1 MLQCQIHVSIDF
13 LFIVKYKI
21 QSLKWHL
28 EHGCS
33 INTCEEMNEQMMSEA
48 FTRNHSH
55 VYLQIGND
63 HQMYHVNLSKSF
75 KHCTLVLIHC
85 KNYFNWLNH
94 PENKM
99 DINSVT
105 STGSF
110 QILFVLP
117 TILTCYT
124 LRSTLVG

>member
-1 MLQCQIHVSIDF
+1 
-13 LFIVKYKI
+13 
-21 QSLKWHL
+21 
-28 EHGCS
+28 
-33 INTCEEMNEQMMSEA
+33 MSEA

-55 VYLQIGND
+55 VYLQIGSG
-63 HQMYHVNLSKSF
+63 HRMYHVNLSKSF
-75 KHCTLVLIHC
+75 KHCTLILIHC

-105 STGSF
+105 RRQF
-110 QILFVLP
+110 PNPFYVLP

-124 LRSTLVG
+124 